1 MINLKMIRDF
11 MKKGF
16 LLLMVLLLVPKA
28 EAQTSD
34 DNYRM
39 PIAGCVLSGKNGP
52 AYFRNGRYYYPCG
65 KSAGA
70 V

>member
-16 LLLMVLLLVPKA
+16 LLLMLLLLVPKA

-39 PIAGCVLSGKNGP
+39 PIAETIQKIASVFNVTINDKKRI
-52 AYFRNGRYYYPCG
+52 A
-65 KSAGA
+65 
-70 V
+70 